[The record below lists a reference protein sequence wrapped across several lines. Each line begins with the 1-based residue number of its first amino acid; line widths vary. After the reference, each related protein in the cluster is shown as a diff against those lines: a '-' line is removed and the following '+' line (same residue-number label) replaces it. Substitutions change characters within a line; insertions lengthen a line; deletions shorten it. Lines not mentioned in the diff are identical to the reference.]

1 VTVKKRMAA
10 TGASRVGELWMDIEP
25 GLRGA
30 RCLEQAAQTL
40 VEALA
45 HEFPESA
52 VLTRAFC
59 TVPFDALP
67 PANRRFAQR
76 MAEAAG
82 AAHELRTVTPVLS
95 LVGSF
100 GVEPEWCDRRRSRGH
115 VGIPLISEAFVH
127 EIPMI
132 AGLLSD
138 LGIPLGDIDT
148 NEGPTIEKTM
158 ARAAGLF
165 HVEAAAEATDS
176 HGRRVIPSREF
187 VSRYGVES
195 VFGIGG
201 AYVGGQ
207 IFVLI
212 VFCRDAVPRSA
223 AEQFLALVAL
233 FKTKTA
239 RLVGQGRIFTGG

>member
-1 VTVKKRMAA
+1 MGV
-10 TGASRVGELWMDIEP
+10 EP
-25 GLRGA
+25 RLRGA
-30 RCLEQAAQTL
+30 RCLEQAAQTM
-40 VEALA
+40 VEAVA
-45 HEFPESA
+45 QEFPDSA

-82 AAHELRTVTPVLS
+82 AVDELRTVTPVLS

-100 GVEPEWCDRRRSRGH
+100 GVEPEWCDRRKSRGH
-115 VGIPLISEAFVH
+115 IGTPLISEAFVH

-132 AGLLSD
+132 ARLLSD
-138 LGIPLGDIDT
+138 LGMPLGDIGT
-148 NEGPTIEKTM
+148 NEGPTIKNTM
-158 ARAAGLF
+158 ARSAGLF

-176 HGRRVIPSREF
+176 HGRRVIPATEF
-187 VSRYGVES
+187 VSQYGVES

-201 AYVGGQ
+201 HYVGGQ

-212 VFCRDAVPRSA
+212 TFCRDAVPRSA
-223 AEQFLALVAL
+223 AEQFLALVAQ

-239 RLVGQGRIFTGG
+239 RLVGEGRIFDG